1 MLGTRD
7 DAEDAAQETFLRAF
21 EARAQFDQRRQFGPW
36 IYRIAR
42 NVCIDR
48 MRSRRPRE
56 LTLVDTEIGSGDETP
71 ADLYERADTRRHVH
85 KAILSLPKPYR
96 RVLLLRYAKGMSYC
110 EIGSALGISEA
121 AVGTRLV
128 RAKGMVRNALVK
140 CL

>member
-21 EARAQFDQRRQFGPW
+21 DARAQFDQRRQFGPW

-56 LTLVDTEIGSGDETP
+56 LTLVDTEIGSADDTP
-71 ADLYERADTRRHVH
+71 ADLYERADTRSQVR

-96 RVLLLRYAKGMSYC
+96 RVLLLRYAKGMSYS
-110 EIGSALGISEA
+110 EIGSALGVSEV

-128 RAKGMVRNALVK
+128 RAKRMVRNALAK